1 MRKLRKS
8 DIGKTLKINITNEG
22 DLPFVAII
30 AELTSG
36 TVTLTINGEQGKFCR
51 SYITVIN

>member
-8 DIGKTLKINITNEG
+8 DIGETLKINIINEG
-22 DLPFVAII
+22 GLPLIATI

-36 TVTLTINGEQGKFCR
+36 TVTLTINGEQCKFCR
-51 SYITVIN
+51 GYIIVL